1 MNEAISAKFFIA
13 GIMQGSRI
21 EAACHNQN
29 YRATVADLLKRSF
42 PRAVIYD
49 PYANH
54 QESLGYTFETG
65 RSVFLAHNKMCGTEI
80 DVLIAFLPEASM
92 GTAIEMLE
100 GNQNGAVVMTVSPLR
115 RNWAVRF
122 LSDRIYATPEELEK
136 DVRSGEFQRFVEERR
151 KIHQN
156 SSHPH

>member
-1 MNEAISAKFFIA
+1 MRVFLA
-13 GIMQGSRI
+13 GIMQGSFQDLKLHSQEYRTHFRKLL
-21 EAACHNQN
+21 EANIPGVDVFDPFEGHTDSIRYTEEVGKKVFFGHN
-29 YRATVADLLKRSF
+29 YLCREMD
-42 PRAVIYD
+42 VI
-49 PYANH
+49 
-54 QESLGYTFETG
+54 
-65 RSVFLAHNKMCGTEI
+65 LAFI
-80 DVLIAFLPEASM
+80 PEASM
-92 GTAIEMLE
+92 GTAIEMWE
-100 GNQNGAVVMTVSPLR
+100 GNQSGAVVVTVSPLN

>member
-1 MNEAISAKFFIA
+1 MRVFLA
-13 GIMQGSRI
+13 GIMQGSLRDLKL
-21 EAACHNQN
+21 HSQD
-29 YRATVADLLKRSF
+29 YRAHFRELLEANIPGVDVFDPFEGHTDSIRYTE
-42 PRAVIYD
+42 AV
-49 PYANH
+49 
-54 QESLGYTFETG
+54 GKK
-65 RSVFLAHNKMCGTEI
+65 VFFGHNYLCREMDVILAF
-80 DVLIAFLPEASM
+80 VPEASM
-92 GTAIEMLE
+92 GTAIEMWE
-100 GNQNGAVVMTVSPLR
+100 GNQSGAVVVTVSPLN

>member
-1 MNEAISAKFFIA
+1 MNETISAKFFIA

-92 GTAIEMLE
+92 GTAIEMWE
-100 GNQNGAVVMTVSPLR
+100 AWRNNAVIISISPMVE
-115 RNWAVRF
+115 NWVVKF
-122 LSDRIYATPEELEK
+122 LSDAIYPTLDSLKNAIETGEIEK
-136 DVRSGEFQRFVEERR
+136 LITNKKGKE
-151 KIHQN
+151 
-156 SSHPH
+156 

>member
-1 MNEAISAKFFIA
+1 MRVFLA
-13 GIMQGSRI
+13 GIMQGSFHEEKLHSQEYRVYFRNLL
-21 EAACHNQN
+21 EANIPG
-29 YRATVADLLKRSF
+29 VDVF
-42 PRAVIYD
+42 D
-49 PYANH
+49 PFEGH
-54 QESLGYTFETG
+54 SDSIHYTDEVG
-65 RSVFLAHNKMCGTEI
+65 KKVFLRHNSLCREM
-80 DVLIAFLPEASM
+80 DVILAFVPEASM
-92 GTAIEMLE
+92 GTAIEMWE
-100 GNQNGAVVMTVSPLR
+100 GNQNGAVVVTVSPLN